1 MEKYKQYDDYV
12 KKVKMVENEVS
23 NQLKHLNAAFQN
35 KQTIPKELF
44 ERWIEVEKAILTY
57 DRIFNRYEKFA
68 GRAFFDP
75 ENHARR
81 EQRMQERIAARN
93 NENYT
98 YYFNGLTE
106 FEQNYRDYYETD
118 VEDTNEHDFEHEKRD
133 LETLRSSGEFDLN
146 NWELEESS
154 IWVNYTN
161 AIDDILGKRLFRY
174 KYRNVADPKFVERNK
189 RVLQRYIERSQNRD
203 PIVTAQI
210 GELIEKHYVQNQI
223 PFQITQMVTGTQI
236 PSAKD
241 ELYPYMKYV
250 ADEGFQ
256 QFMDY
261 YETDEEEA
269 PYFDYYRQIS
279 ERERLRFA
287 EYYENFYSKS
297 MEYDKYYVSIPK
309 RPYDKSQSIFSNFVS
324 DLIDFNNRVRPIARS
339 IAYRDAS
346 LKHQILPMNEREL
359 SLNSND
365 RYRKIL
371 NFNKTGNNYIDEI
384 NKGK

>member
-1 MEKYKQYDDYV
+1 MEKYKQIDDYV
-12 KKVKMVENEVS
+12 NKVSLVEKEVS
-23 NQLKHLNAAFQN
+23 SQLKHLNGAFQN
-35 KQTIPKELF
+35 KQAIPKDLF

-57 DRIFNRYEKFA
+57 DRMFNRYEKFV
-68 GRAFFDP
+68 GRALFDP
-75 ENHARR
+75 ENHSRR

-118 VEDTNEHDFEHEKRD
+118 VEDTNEHGFEHEKRD
-133 LETLRSSGEFDLN
+133 MEILRSSGDFDLN
-146 NWELEESS
+146 NWELEETS

-203 PIVTAQI
+203 PNVTSQI
-210 GELIEKHYVQNQI
+210 GELIEKNYVQNQI

-339 IAYRDAS
+339 LAYRDAS

>member
-1 MEKYKQYDDYV
+1 MEKYKQI
-12 KKVKMVENEVS
+12 ENYYKQITLVDNEIK
-23 NQLKHLNAAFQN
+23 NQISQINSAFQN
-35 KQTIPKELF
+35 KETIVKEVF
-44 ERWIEVEKAILTY
+44 ERWFEVERAILTY
-57 DRIFNRYEKFA
+57 DRIFNRYEKFS
-68 GRAFFDP
+68 GRALFDP
-75 ENHARR
+75 ENHNRR

-118 VEDTNEHDFEHEKRD
+118 VEDTNEHEFELEKRD
-133 LETLRSSGEFDLN
+133 MEYLRNSDDFNLNKWEF
-146 NWELEESS
+146 EESS
-154 IWVNYTN
+154 IWMNYTN

-174 KYRNVADPKFVERNK
+174 KYRSVGDPKFVERNK
-189 RVLQRYIERSQNRD
+189 RVLQRYIERTQSRD
-203 PIVTAQI
+203 PKVTSQI
-210 GELIEKHYVQNQI
+210 GDIIEKHFVQNQL
-223 PFQITQMVTGTQI
+223 PFKFSEMLIGSQT

-250 ADEGFQ
+250 SDEGFQ

-269 PYFDYYRQIS
+269 PYFGYYKQIS
-279 ERERLRFA
+279 ERERIRFA
-287 EYYENFYSKS
+287 EVYENFYSKS
-297 MEYDKYYVSIPK
+297 LEYDKYYVSIPK
-309 RPYDKSQSIFSNFVS
+309 RPFDRSSSIFSNFVQ
-324 DLIDFNNRVRPIARS
+324 DLVDFNNRVRPIARNL
-339 IAYRDAS
+339 AYRDAS

-371 NFNKTGNNYIDEI
+371 NFNKTGNNYIDEM